1 MKTEKKKY
9 LMRTT
14 MLLLLMMFTG
24 ISAWAEDVLEKEV
37 NSWDELK
44 SNAATVTTENGVT
57 TVKLNSCVKIKSYEL
72 IVNETVI
79 LDLNGYGIRTTSGM
93 YSPVVIGSTGNLTLR
108 DDATVKPTR
117 YISIN
122 NDHRGSAVSS
132 SVPGGNYLTV
142 EGGYIT
148 GSYQEYGIK
157 NDGKFT
163 MEGGTVCGN
172 NWGGV
177 YSSGTFR
184 MTGGSI
190 TGNYGDKERG
200 HGVYILSGTFI
211 MEGGS
216 ITGNTAPN
224 NGGGVFV
231 EDGTCFIVGGTV
243 SGNTAGSGKG
253 NNVYSL
259 SANVYI
265 ISDCVSDGIDAD
277 EDSHIPTQ
285 SSFGN
290 GDGSDTKPF
299 VISDAAG
306 WNIFC
311 QLIVNNIFSDKH
323 YELGGN
329 ISVTTMAGGIGGKKY
344 FAGIFDGKG
353 YSLEFNATTT
363 EDNIAPFREVA
374 GATIRNLHVTGTIT
388 TSSRDAAGIVADVV
402 YPGLTIENCR
412 SSVIIHSTKEGVG
425 YHGGILAGVVSGSSG
440 SPTVNITGCVFDG
453 KITTGSTDATKTT
466 DCGGFVGRNRGTVN
480 LTDCIYDPA
489 ALADGEKWAS
499 TGSKTFVYNY
509 TNTSSTSSGTANF
522 TRCYYKRSF
531 GNIQGKQRCR
541 ITAGENV
548 TLALSGTA
556 TEYDVSGI
564 TSYADNQ
571 GLKYESTYYAGE
583 NDAVKLTLGHTDRE
597 GYEFHDYTASA
608 GILDDSATP
617 STLTMPAA
625 NVTITAVWEPLNN
638 ISLNASLIDGLY
650 WTTFYCGDAGYR
662 IADDENACAY
672 TATFGDDVITLHL
685 LGKMIPK
692 ETAVIIAGDDN
703 SISMTRDDV
712 SAAEYSVKNDLHGVD
727 VPTART
733 TLTSDDT
740 KTLYMLS
747 NKNNHFGFH
756 QYGGTNVPARKA
768 YFTVSSSANASLFN
782 IVFDDDASAIKSVNG
797 EEFTVNG
804 SVYDLQGRKVENP
817 KKGLYIVNGKKVVI
831 K

>member
-14 MLLLLMMFTG
+14 MLLLLMVFAS
-24 ISAWAEDVLEKEV
+24 ISAWAEDVPEKEV

-57 TVKLNSCVKIKSYEL
+57 TVKLNSCVKTTTKL
-72 IVNETVI
+72 TVNEEVT
-79 LDLNGYGIRTTSGM
+79 LDLNGYGIRSTTFM
-93 YSPVVIGSTGNLTLR
+93 EPVIEIKSTGNLTLK
-108 DDATVKPTR
+108 DDAAEKPTR
-117 YISIN
+117 YIHIYE
-122 NDHRGSAVSS
+122 HRGSAVSS

-148 GSYQEYGIK
+148 GSYQEYGII

-163 MEGGTVCGN
+163 MEGGTVCGSYG
-172 NWGGV
+172 GGV
-177 YSSGTFR
+177 FNYNTFR

-265 ISDCVSDGIDAD
+265 NSDCVSDGIDAD

-388 TSSRDAAGIVADVV
+388 TSRQAAGIVLNTV

-412 SSVIIHSTKEGVG
+412 SSVIINSTKEGKG

-453 KITTGSTDATKTT
+453 KITTGSTAATKTT

-489 ALADGEKWAS
+489 ALADDEKSAS
-499 TGSKTFVYNY
+499 TNSKTFVYNY
-509 TNTSSTSSGTANF
+509 TSTSSTSSGTANF
-522 TRCYYKRSF
+522 TRCYYTQAY
-531 GNIQGKQRCR
+531 GTAQGKQVRS
-541 ITAGENV
+541 ITASENV

-617 STLTMPAA
+617 STLTMPAD

-672 TATFGDDVITLHL
+672 TATFGDDMITLHK

-692 ETAVIIAGDDN
+692 DKAVIIVGEDN

-747 NKNNHFGFH
+747 NKNSHFGFH

>member
-14 MLLLLMMFTG
+14 MLLLIMMFTS
-24 ISAWAEDVLEKEV
+24 ISAWAEDVPEIEV

-108 DDATVKPTR
+108 DDAAVKPTR

-132 SVPGGNYLTV
+132 SAPSGNYLTV

-148 GSYQEYGIK
+148 GSYQEYGIT

-190 TGNYGDKERG
+190 TGNYGDLDRG

-211 MEGGS
+211 MEGGN

-231 EDGTCFIVGGTV
+231 KDGTCFIVGGTI

-265 ISDCVSDGIDAD
+265 IYDCVSDGIDAD

-323 YELGGN
+323 YELGDD
-329 ISVTTMAGGIGGKKY
+329 ISVTTMAGGIGSKKD

-353 YSLEFNATTT
+353 YTLDFNATTT
-363 EDNIAPFREVA
+363 ANDIAPFREVA

-466 DCGGFVGRNRGTVN
+466 YCGGFVGCNRGTVN

-617 STLTMPAA
+617 STLTMPAD

-756 QYGGTNVPARKA
+756 QYGGANVPARKA